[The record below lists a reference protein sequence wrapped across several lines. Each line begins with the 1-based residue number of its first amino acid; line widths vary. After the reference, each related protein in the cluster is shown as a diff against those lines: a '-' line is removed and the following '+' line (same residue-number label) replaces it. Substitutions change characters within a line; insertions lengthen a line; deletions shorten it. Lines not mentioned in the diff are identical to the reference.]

1 MMSYFEQLTEWV
13 MKIHGSRLWRGLG
26 LAGLI
31 FLSCGLVG
39 CEIPRVNAEERLFS
53 HVNLE
58 FIGDYIL
65 PRQTVDG
72 TIVGG
77 LSGIVYSRR
86 QERFYAISDDR
97 SDQSPAR
104 FYTLQ
109 VQLNPKTSSIGKV
122 VVESATILKRTDG
135 TPFPKGG
142 IDPEAIAFSPHHSL
156 YISSEGD
163 RSKGINPFLCEFNL
177 ESGQQQ
183 SCLPLPHRY
192 LIQPQEQSSSTLP
205 PQGVQNNLAF
215 ESLAIHREGDGE
227 PFRLFT
233 ATESALLQDFD
244 GNVAQQGARS
254 RFLHYLINKTDPPL
268 LVAEHLYPLDF
279 VPLAVVNGLTDF
291 QPLNPAGQFLGLE
304 RAFGP
309 QGFSVKL
316 FQFTT
321 ATATDTS
328 AVPSFKGNLGS
339 LRPIRKRLLLD
350 LNTLGIHID
359 NVEGMTV
366 GPRLADGSQSLLM
379 VSDDNFNQTQVTQ
392 FLLFR
397 LIQSP

>member
-13 MKIHGSRLWRGLG
+13 IKIHGSRLWRGLG

-77 LSGIVYSRR
+77 LSGIVYNRR

-156 YISSEGD
+156 YISSEGIAP
-163 RSKGINPFLCEFNL
+163 RESTPFYV
-177 ESGQQQ
+177 S
-183 SCLPLPHRY
+183 
-192 LIQPQEQSSSTLP
+192 LI
-205 PQGVQNNLAF
+205 
-215 ESLAIHREGDGE
+215 
-227 PFRLFT
+227 
-233 ATESALLQDFD
+233 
-244 GNVAQQGARS
+244 
-254 RFLHYLINKTDPPL
+254 
-268 LVAEHLYPLDF
+268 
-279 VPLAVVNGLTDF
+279 
-291 QPLNPAGQFLGLE
+291 LNPDSNNHVY
-304 RAFGP
+304 P
-309 QGFSVKL
+309 SP
-316 FQFTT
+316 
-321 ATATDTS
+321 TDT
-328 AVPSFKGNLGS
+328 
-339 LRPIRKRLLLD
+339 
-350 LNTLGIHID
+350 
-359 NVEGMTV
+359 
-366 GPRLADGSQSLLM
+366 
-379 VSDDNFNQTQVTQ
+379 
-392 FLLFR
+392 
-397 LIQSP
+397 